1 MDMQPII
8 LDAPTLDEALRGVA
22 PEPALSAHELA
33 VARMLAGGA
42 THAEIAAATGVSARG
57 LQFTVI
63 RLLEKTRTRS
73 EAHLVTR
80 LIKTGKIA

>member
-1 MDMQPII
+1 MQPII
-8 LDAPTLDEALRGVA
+8 FDAPTLDEALRGVA
-22 PEPALSAHELA
+22 PEPKLSAHELA
-33 VARMLAGGA
+33 VAHMLAGGA
-42 THAEIAAATGVSARG
+42 TRAEIATGVSDRG
-57 LQFTVI
+57 LHYTII